1 MKTRL
6 EQLDIERAYIMGS
19 KIECSSI
26 DNINYIDATNPSF
39 AWNIYD
45 YRIKEEPKRVPFDSS
60 DAFNLLGKKFKDK
73 NCEYDFFISI
83 GSDEDGIYFH
93 NNLITYGSLSD
104 DYEIWNELLEIWQPC
119 NKLA

>member
-6 EQLDIERAYIMGS
+6 EQLEIEKAYIMGA

-45 YRIKEEPKRVPFDSS
+45 YRIKEEPKKVPFDSS
-60 DAFNLLGKKFKDK
+60 DAFNLLGKKFRYK
-73 NCEYDFFISI
+73 NSDFHFFVAI
-83 GSDEDGIYFH
+83 GANEDGVYIDYYVTYARLSDEF
-93 NNLITYGSLSD
+93 
-104 DYEIWNELLEIWQPC
+104 EIWNETLKIWQPC